1 MRKFLYAVLAIAT
14 PLGVVIGLTHK
25 VQAGEIADPIFFLFL
40 VLVPTSLFSCVVH
53 LQRVL
58 PPARVRFVWREGIR
72 AKLWEQALGGDP
84 RHMRQVT
91 SLVVPIRLSNGDT
104 GKSLTL
110 FDVKVRDTLSGTV
123 LAPSP
128 PTRIAM
134 GDEGRW
140 MHMACEMVFTEVF
153 NSGDTTLPPASF
165 KDIALVTQEN
175 GTHRERYRLD
185 VRFVDNYGRKY
196 KEIMVLNVAEHGY
209 QYETTEQVGGLPAQ
223 KNPAG

>member
-14 PLGVVIGLTHK
+14 PLGVVVGLTHK
-25 VQAGEIADPIFFLFL
+25 VQAGEIADPIFFLLL

-72 AKLWEQALGGDP
+72 AKHWEQALGGDP
-84 RHMRQVT
+84 RHMRQIT

-110 FDVKVRDTLSGTV
+110 FEMKVRDTLSGTV
-123 LAPSP
+123 LAPPP
-128 PTRIAM
+128 PTRIAL

-140 MHMACEMVFTEVF
+140 MYMACEMVFTEVF
-153 NSGDTTLPPASF
+153 NSGDITLPPASF

-223 KNPAG
+223 KSPAG